1 MDGFAIFREKK
12 RKKSKAPA
20 LSTSRQG
27 EEALLTSGP
36 YGYGSRAFA
45 KVVETVTARL
55 ETRLAA
61 AGGDRAAAAAVAGKV
76 NEAWRDMYNRPLP
89 SEAEVMHRILTVAP
103 ADARPSRR
111 SSASSDLWR
120 STGAWPQTASLPRK
134 NEQSIATAD
143 AATATRTPKRKF
155 VLKAIAANKRHRVGS
170 TNAVAAAR
178 VNMRRANTA
187 ATAENDPTAE
197 RRRVAAAPTQG
208 ADGRV
213 SLAAGAGARP
223 NSGSGEI
230 GGGEKTAAGAQ
241 GRAVAQGGGGGA
253 EPPRE
258 KEATNGPR
266 LEQAPP
272 SSSGSATNS
281 AAPIATAAAAAA
293 AAAAPT
299 PSSHGEGREKQVTIT
314 DECAEAAPAGQ
325 GRTAQADGR
334 QPATAIGD
342 EPARDEERGADEF
355 DLGPKKSSSYCGVQS
370 STIRGG
376 DGNQVD
382 GGGGSGGGGEGCGSE
397 AGADKPKEASSSVD
411 EEDGRKE
418 EADSTVPDVI
428 VTANYVGKFLKNRTR
443 QKWKLKL
450 EGGAIEGEGLV
461 FVFDE
466 CNCNLDPFE
475 P

>member
-1 MDGFAIFREKK
+1 
-12 RKKSKAPA
+12 
-20 LSTSRQG
+20 
-27 EEALLTSGP
+27 
-36 YGYGSRAFA
+36 
-45 KVVETVTARL
+45 
-55 ETRLAA
+55 
-61 AGGDRAAAAAVAGKV
+61 
-76 NEAWRDMYNRPLP
+76 MYKRPLP
-89 SEAEVMHRILTVAP
+89 SEAEVMHGILTVAP

-111 SSASSDLWR
+111 SAASSDLRR

-155 VLKAIAANKRHRVGS
+155 VLKAVAANKKHRVGS
-170 TNAVAAAR
+170 TNAAAAAG
-178 VNMRRANTA
+178 VNRRRANTA

-208 ADGRV
+208 TYGRV
-213 SLAAGAGARP
+213 SLAAGAGVRP
-223 NSGSGEI
+223 NSGAGEL
-230 GGGEKTAAGAQ
+230 GGGEKTAAVAQ
-241 GRAVAQGGGGGA
+241 GRAVALGGGVGA
-253 EPPRE
+253 EPPLE
-258 KEATNGPR
+258 KEATDGPR

-293 AAAAPT
+293 PT
-299 PSSHGEGREKQVTIT
+299 PSSQVEGREKQVTTT
-314 DECAEAAPAGQ
+314 DECAEAAPAQQGQ
-325 GRTAQADGR
+325 PAQDDGR
-334 QPATAIGD
+334 QPAKAIGD

-355 DLGPKKSSSYCGVQS
+355 YLGPKKSSGHGDVQS
-370 STIRGG
+370 STIRGD

-382 GGGGSGGGGEGCGSE
+382 GGGGGGGGEGCGSE
-397 AGADKPKEASSSVD
+397 AGADKPKDASSSV
-411 EEDGRKE
+411 EEDDGRKG
-418 EADSTVPDVI
+418 EADSRVPDVI
-428 VTANYVGKFLKNRTR
+428 VTANYVGEFLKNRTR

-466 CNCNLDPFE
+466 CDCKLDPFE

>member
-1 MDGFAIFREKK
+1 
-12 RKKSKAPA
+12 
-20 LSTSRQG
+20 
-27 EEALLTSGP
+27 
-36 YGYGSRAFA
+36 
-45 KVVETVTARL
+45 
-55 ETRLAA
+55 
-61 AGGDRAAAAAVAGKV
+61 
-76 NEAWRDMYNRPLP
+76 
-89 SEAEVMHRILTVAP
+89 
-103 ADARPSRR
+103 
-111 SSASSDLWR
+111 
-120 STGAWPQTASLPRK
+120 
-134 NEQSIATAD
+134 
-143 AATATRTPKRKF
+143 
-155 VLKAIAANKRHRVGS
+155 
-170 TNAVAAAR
+170 
-178 VNMRRANTA
+178 
-187 ATAENDPTAE
+187 
-197 RRRVAAAPTQG
+197 
-208 ADGRV
+208 
-213 SLAAGAGARP
+213 
-223 NSGSGEI
+223 
-230 GGGEKTAAGAQ
+230 
-241 GRAVAQGGGGGA
+241 AVAQGSVGA

-258 KEATNGPR
+258 TEATNGPR

-293 AAAAPT
+293 AAAVPT
-299 PSSHGEGREKQVTIT
+299 PFSQGEGREKQLTTT

-325 GRTAQADGR
+325 GQPAQADGR

-342 EPARDEERGADEF
+342 EPARDEERGVDEL
-355 DLGPKKSSSYCGVQS
+355 DLGPKKSSGYGGVQS

-382 GGGGSGGGGEGCGSE
+382 GGGGGGEGCGSE
-397 AGADKPKEASSSVD
+397 AGADKPKEASSSVA

>member
-1 MDGFAIFREKK
+1 
-12 RKKSKAPA
+12 
-20 LSTSRQG
+20 
-27 EEALLTSGP
+27 
-36 YGYGSRAFA
+36 
-45 KVVETVTARL
+45 
-55 ETRLAA
+55 
-61 AGGDRAAAAAVAGKV
+61 
-76 NEAWRDMYNRPLP
+76 MYKRPLP

-111 SSASSDLWR
+111 STASSDLRR
-120 STGAWPQTASLPRK
+120 STGAWPQTASLPRR

-155 VLKAIAANKRHRVGS
+155 VLKAVAAIKKHRVGS
-170 TNAVAAAR
+170 TDAVAAAGDNR
-178 VNMRRANTA
+178 RRANTA

-223 NSGSGEI
+223 NSGAGEL
-230 GGGEKTAAGAQ
+230 GGGEKTAAVAQ
-241 GRAVAQGGGGGA
+241 GRAVAQGGVGS

-258 KEATNGPR
+258 KDTTNGPR

-293 AAAAPT
+293 AAPT
-299 PSSHGEGREKQVTIT
+299 PSSQVEGREKQVTTT
-314 DECAEAAPAGQ
+314 DECDEAAPAGQ
-325 GRTAQADGR
+325 GQPAQADSR

-355 DLGPKKSSSYCGVQS
+355 DLGPKQSSGHGGVQS
-370 STIRGG
+370 STTRGS
-376 DGNQVD
+376 DGSQVD
-382 GGGGSGGGGEGCGSE
+382 GGGGGEGCGSE
-397 AGADKPKEASSSVD
+397 AEADKTKEALSSVE
-411 EEDGRKE
+411 EEDGRKDE
-418 EADSTVPDVI
+418 TDSTVPDVI
-428 VTANYVGKFLKNRTR
+428 VTANYVGKFLKKRTR

-466 CNCNLDPFE
+466 CSCNLDPFE